1 MAVLPLK
8 SSTGMRAHIF
18 LLLSGPKK
26 LSCRVVM
33 VYARG
38 GLSPDSYI
46 VSSYIDSIH
55 SFYFIILGSTIYSTR
70 ELTKGP
76 MKGEMVA
83 VAAAKKWFWVR

>member
-55 SFYFIILGSTIYSTR
+55 SFYYIILGSTIYSTFPFGGGGR
-70 ELTKGP
+70 QLLD
-76 MKGEMVA
+76 
-83 VAAAKKWFWVR
+83 